1 MSSSPD
7 QPTNQSNV
15 QITSAKQKSAQA
27 GVVNLNS
34 MKSFFNARSQG
45 NRSIDKNNAS
55 SQGMQPITTSEI

>member
-1 MSSSPD
+1 
-7 QPTNQSNV
+7 V
-15 QITSAKQKSAQA
+15 KQKSAQA